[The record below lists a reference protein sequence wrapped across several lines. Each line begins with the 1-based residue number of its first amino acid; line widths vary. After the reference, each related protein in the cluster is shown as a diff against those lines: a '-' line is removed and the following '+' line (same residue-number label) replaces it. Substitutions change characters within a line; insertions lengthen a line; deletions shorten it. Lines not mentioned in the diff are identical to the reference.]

1 MFKKWDD
8 LEEQKKQNKISE
20 TDYNKQWKEVY
31 AELEEVNNQYK
42 VIVNSPDMPEE
53 LKQKVRDLDP
63 VLVDLASNNYT
74 TKGNQTK
81 ANKDK
86 IEAVYKEVEST
97 LNNLALDGKLTPP
110 SVTNTYND
118 KPIEKPK
125 VSLTLLNEIETACT
139 VNDGSSIKIGMT
151 KAQNKAGEFYSYCKA
166 NTGTFYIYK
175 GNKYW
180 YIRGEWYITTTC
192 NQETCIKVCTKI
204 NADGTGT
211 YERIVEN
218 LDGSISLPNTKEG
231 LVIFA
236 NGFKFGKEI
245 GDELVTFARANSID
259 KGILLINK
267 FYSGDMNR
275 NSSVILKDESNYW
288 EHVDDLF
295 MLRIGYTKKMYIDGS
310 YDVLTARTQSG
321 FENRRN
327 GGIEVAQN
335 ILSKLKEWN
344 YSKTIPIDVVCHSMG
359 FAYALGT
366 IETLQNAGYKIGW
379 VYALAPENP
388 SEGKVPQNL
397 EGIWQYGS
405 NEKQD
410 PIMNQDWI
418 APQAPIDG
426 IGTRRAYIPNTEPK
440 GPYDCH
446 AIKNYEWVFDRENK
460 EGVSGYVKSRR

>member
-97 LNNLALDGKLTPP
+97 LNNLALDGKLTHP

-267 FYSGDMNR
+267 FYSPIR
-275 NSSVILKDESNYW
+275 
-288 EHVDDLF
+288 
-295 MLRIGYTKKMYIDGS
+295 
-310 YDVLTARTQSG
+310 
-321 FENRRN
+321 
-327 GGIEVAQN
+327 
-335 ILSKLKEWN
+335 KLK
-344 YSKTIPIDVVCHSMG
+344 I
-359 FAYALGT
+359 
-366 IETLQNAGYKIGW
+366 
-379 VYALAPENP
+379 
-388 SEGKVPQNL
+388 
-397 EGIWQYGS
+397 
-405 NEKQD
+405 NE
-410 PIMNQDWI
+410 
-418 APQAPIDG
+418 
-426 IGTRRAYIPNTEPK
+426 
-440 GPYDCH
+440 
-446 AIKNYEWVFDRENK
+446 
-460 EGVSGYVKSRR
+460 